1 MALILQLNR
10 SPLEIFQGRPRHLEL
25 HGGIDKFRPS
35 KLSHNAGHTFRILR
49 HRFLAALQIPHR
61 YQYLATHLEVASRNV
76 PLISHALLVR
86 RQIFQGHDKLMSP
99 HHFPGP
105 PLESLCCALDQ
116 LYRRLLKNKIHNQ
129 EFELHL
135 TLLLIDWP
143 QQLI

>member
-1 MALILQLNR
+1 MALILQLDR
-10 SPLEIFQGRPRHLEL
+10 SPLARFQGRPRHLEL
-25 HGGIDKFRPS
+25 HDAIYKFRPL
-35 KLSHNAGHTFRILR
+35 KRSHNVGHTFQRL
-49 HRFLAALQIPHR
+49 HYKFPTALQIPHR

-105 PLESLCCALDQ
+105 PLESLCCALNQ
-116 LYRRLLKNKIHNQ
+116 LYLRLLKNKIHSQ